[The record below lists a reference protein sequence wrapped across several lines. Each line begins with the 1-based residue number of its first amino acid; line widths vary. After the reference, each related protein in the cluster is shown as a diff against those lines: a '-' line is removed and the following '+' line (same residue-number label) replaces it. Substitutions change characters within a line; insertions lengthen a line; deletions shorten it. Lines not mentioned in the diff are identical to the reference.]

1 MVSGR
6 QALLTLQLAAAVGTA
21 LADREPRR
29 RRLVHASAAVFLD
42 VGRCW
47 FADDPVGPDTGV
59 LKDAGLGLRISS
71 SRSGRGNMIHLDVAI
86 PFDGDP
92 SISSLQW
99 LVSTKETF

>member
-1 MVSGR
+1 LRYQTGDRRFLVSVEQR
-6 QALLTLQLAAAVGTA
+6 FFTDWHVL
-21 LADREPRR
+21 
-29 RRLVHASAAVFLD
+29 RLVHVGAAIFVD

-47 FADDPVGPDTGV
+47 FAGAPVGPDSGV

-71 SRSGRGNMIHLDVAI
+71 SRSGRGNMVHLDVAI